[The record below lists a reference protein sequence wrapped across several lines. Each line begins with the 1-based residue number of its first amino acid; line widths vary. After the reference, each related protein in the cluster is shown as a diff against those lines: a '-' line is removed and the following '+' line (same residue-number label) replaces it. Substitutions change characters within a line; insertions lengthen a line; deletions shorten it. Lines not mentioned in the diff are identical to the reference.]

1 LLVRQLEEPIM
12 PIAVYD
18 VPAWT
23 DQGLNGGHPTD
34 PETVRLR
41 TVLSDATKAAEV
53 LDRHSYD
60 YISSQRQP
68 WDY

>member
-1 LLVRQLEEPIM
+1 M
-12 PIAVYD
+12 PITVYD

-23 DQGLNGGHPTD
+23 DQGLNGRPPTD
-34 PETVRLR
+34 PETVRMR

>member
-1 LLVRQLEEPIM
+1 MSIT
-12 PIAVYD
+12 VYD

-23 DQGLNGGHPTD
+23 DQGLNGGQPTD

-41 TVLSDATKAAEV
+41 TVLSDATTAVEV
-53 LDRHSYD
+53 LDRYSDD
-60 YISSQRQP
+60 YSSSQRQP

>member
-1 LLVRQLEEPIM
+1 MSITVN
-12 PIAVYD
+12 D

-34 PETVRLR
+34 PETVRMR
-41 TVLSDATKAAEV
+41 PVLSDATNAVEV
-53 LDRHSYD
+53 LDRHSDD
-60 YISSQRQP
+60 YSSSQRQP